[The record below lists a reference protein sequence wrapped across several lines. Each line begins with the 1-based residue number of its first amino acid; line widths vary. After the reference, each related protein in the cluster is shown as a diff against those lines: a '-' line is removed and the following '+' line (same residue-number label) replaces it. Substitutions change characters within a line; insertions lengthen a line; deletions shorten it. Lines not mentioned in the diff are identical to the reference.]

1 VPLAKPE
8 ASYLTKHLSNSMID
22 SCGIF
27 YDQASYRKWKGF
39 RILGIDG
46 STLQLPHHESIIDM
60 FGQHSFGP
68 KADALKSMARISYL
82 YEVYNGL
89 VIDAQMEGFSTSET
103 ALCWGHLSH
112 CKPGDLLLFDRYYAS
127 HQLIFSLLQKGV
139 GFCFPM
145 KEDWWNVVEEFS
157 NSKKMEDIVMLDLP
171 KNITSSIL
179 ICPPCNGWF
188 TQEAQQ
194 NW

>member
-1 VPLAKPE
+1 
-8 ASYLTKHLSNSMID
+8 
-22 SCGIF
+22 
-27 YDQASYRKWKGF
+27 
-39 RILGIDG
+39 
-46 STLQLPHHESIIDM
+46 M

-127 HQLIFSLLQKGV
+127 HQLMLQSFTERCRVLLSYERGLVECSGRIFEQ
-139 GFCFPM
+139 
-145 KEDWWNVVEEFS
+145 
-157 NSKKMEDIVMLDLP
+157 
-171 KNITSSIL
+171 
-179 ICPPCNGWF
+179 
-188 TQEAQQ
+188 
-194 NW
+194 